1 MKSEI
6 IIKTNSRKRS
16 LNEITLKDFFNDK
29 NNINSIKSINEYT
42 IQSMQNYVPYS
53 DNDLELNNLILT
65 ENDLIIY
72 YIIFSKKIIKLK
84 NICKIINSDKTI
96 KSEKIN
102 CEKFLIFLFSFIHN
116 KNFNNIIEIKEYKN
130 IYFLSNKFFDQ
141 LFQIICIYFLKN
153 NLIKIGFYEII
164 IKLQF
169 FFYKNT
175 NNFIQFIDI
184 FINNCLDIEKFY
196 SNIDEYNIFIEKI
209 FSFFYYLS
217 LDDNNLF
224 YSFSKYP
231 KIFKLLKF
239 NKISEQNKIKI
250 SFYLK
255 SFVPFKL
262 NFEHMKYLFF
272 EVKKLLLKSTTKN
285 LDILFINDI
294 FKSFN
299 EIYEIENNDNTSIFK
314 INNGIIFLGNKNIY
328 SQIKFDNIF
337 LKNKFAINF
346 SFLTFDISN
355 IQVLFSLTNKNDEE
369 VFSIILEK
377 NILYIKNEKSKIK
390 LNSNIEIK
398 NKKEYFVCIIF
409 YIAKI
414 FQTKI
419 DIYFHK
425 EQLNKVK
432 MNVNIIEKEKYS
444 IVLGYKNQKI
454 KNIEKANFNN
464 FKGILGPIY
473 IINEKVNQNNLKN
486 LYFLFNEQ
494 LFPDFEDIQNKYY
507 GIKIKNPYTITFNNT
522 ELMDIYSSIILRID
536 SVKINNFF
544 IKKKNKNM
552 NDYIIF
558 KNNNLIEWF
567 LINEGINFITLVFEY
582 FYNLIFNSK
591 ELQFEKEM

>member
-116 KNFNNIIEIKEYKN
+116 KNFNNIIDIKEYKN

-255 SFVPFKL
+255 SFIPFKL

-299 EIYEIENNDNTSIFK
+299 EIYEIENNDNTSNFK

-494 LFPDFEDIQNKYY
+494 LFPNQ
-507 GIKIKNPYTITFNNT
+507 
-522 ELMDIYSSIILRID
+522 
-536 SVKINNFF
+536 
-544 IKKKNKNM
+544 
-552 NDYIIF
+552 
-558 KNNNLIEWF
+558 
-567 LINEGINFITLVFEY
+567 
-582 FYNLIFNSK
+582 
-591 ELQFEKEM
+591 